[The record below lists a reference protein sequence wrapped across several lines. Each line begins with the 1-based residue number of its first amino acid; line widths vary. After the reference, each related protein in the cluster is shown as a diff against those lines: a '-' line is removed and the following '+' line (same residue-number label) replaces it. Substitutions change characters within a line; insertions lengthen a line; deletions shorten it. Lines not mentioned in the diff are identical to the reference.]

1 MASNGLWHQAP
12 FYSAAGLFTVGF
24 FSAIPSFAAVKSG
37 AARLTALAHNEAAF
51 VLYGQAFY
59 TEAGDLIHLIVTG
72 AEGISFEHTTQ
83 IKKIQS

>member
-1 MASNGLWHQAP
+1 MSGNGLWHQAP
-12 FYSAAGLFTVGF
+12 SYGETSLFTVGF
-24 FSAIPSFAAVKSG
+24 STAISSFTAVKSG

-51 VLYGQAFY
+51 VLYGHAFY
-59 TEAGDLIHLIVTG
+59 TEAGDLIHLKVTG